1 MQKLMGSKGWYLI
14 VKTCHGPRLDVDRVL
29 ELCPEYRPFESYDTL
44 RSWSLTLPDLV
55 LMEGAKIKPHVDGD
69 LYQPMII
76 LKNDDYRW
84 TIRGR
89 SQKVSQLQPQSPGT
103 ILILD
108 ASKSHCVSGRSQ
120 TPWMALCYNPNRTL
134 PHKIDNQPD
143 QLILELKESVERLR

>member
-1 MQKLMGSKGWYLI
+1 MI
-14 VKTCHGPRLDVDRVL
+14 VATDYKRSLNIDRVL
-29 ELCPEYRPFESYDTL
+29 EFCPEYRPFEPYYTL

-55 LMEGAKIKPHVDGD
+55 LMEGRKIKPHIDGEF
-69 LYQPMII
+69 YQPLII

-108 ASKSHCVSGRSQ
+108 TSKSHCVSGRSNSS
-120 TPWMALCYNPNRTL
+120 WMALCYNPNRTL
-134 PHKIDNQPD
+134 PHKADHHPD
-143 QLILELKESVERLR
+143 RLVLQLKEAIERLR